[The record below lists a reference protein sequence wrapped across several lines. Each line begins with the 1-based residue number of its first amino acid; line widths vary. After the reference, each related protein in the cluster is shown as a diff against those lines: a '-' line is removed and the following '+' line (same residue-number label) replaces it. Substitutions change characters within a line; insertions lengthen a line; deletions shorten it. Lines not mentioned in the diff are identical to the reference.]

1 MLGWKGEKRK
11 MLLVNTWRTSAVWVA
26 TQVINRELL
35 RVVSWAEPT
44 PTGLATSVFWETN
57 ER

>member
-1 MLGWKGEKRK
+1 
-11 MLLVNTWRTSAVWVA
+11 MLLVNKWRTSAIWVA

-35 RVVSWAEPT
+35 HLVSWAEPT